1 MPLTDLLGK
10 TIFVSL
16 LGLIILTAIPYGT
29 VETWWRAFFVCV
41 VFTLCILWIIE
52 GFLSESWS
60 TGGRAVLLPLFA
72 LAGFSLLQT
81 ITLGPVDTPIPGIPY
96 SPWNAISADPYETR
110 FFALQLL
117 GLTIAGAL
125 FYRYA
130 ANAGRIGAL
139 VNVIIAVA
147 VASAIYGLLRQTTQH
162 SLGFGLPLLKP
173 NEGYGQFV
181 NKNHFAYLMEM
192 GLGLTLGMI
201 AGGGVKRE
209 RALIYFA
216 SLLPIWTALVLSNSR
231 GGILGM
237 LAQLVAGALLLTIV
251 EPASKSNSSQLAIV
265 SFARLLSVRVLLL
278 LLLLLGVAWGTI
290 WLGGE
295 QLASRIEETRG
306 EFDLATDESR
316 QGASRNEIW
325 RSTWQMFKAN
335 PIVGVGM
342 NGYWAAI
349 PAYHDASGMLTPQE
363 AHNEYLELLSSGG
376 IIGLAIGAWF
386 ALVLFRRIR
395 ENLRSPN
402 RFRRTTCFAA
412 SLGIIGVAV
421 HSLLDFGLHMIVNAL
436 VFMALVVIATCRWEH
451 ESRLRRS
458 YV

>member
-10 TIFVSL
+10 AIFVSL
-16 LGLIILTAIPYGT
+16 LGLIVLTAIPYGT

-41 VFTLCILWIIE
+41 VFALCILWIIE

-60 TGGRAVLLPLFA
+60 TGGGAVLLPLFV

-81 ITLGPVDTPIPGIPY
+81 ITLGPMDTPIPGIPY

-130 ANAGRIGAL
+130 ASAGRIGAL

-192 GLGLTLGMI
+192 GLGLSLGMI

-251 EPASKSNSSQLAIV
+251 VPASKSNGSQLKIV
-265 SFARLLSVRVLLL
+265 SFARLFPVRVLLL

-295 QLASRIEETRG
+295 QLASRIEVTRG
-306 EFDLATDESR
+306 EFDLTTDESR

-412 SLGIIGVAV
+412 SLGIVGVAV

-436 VFMALVVIATCRWEH
+436 VFMALVVIATCRWER